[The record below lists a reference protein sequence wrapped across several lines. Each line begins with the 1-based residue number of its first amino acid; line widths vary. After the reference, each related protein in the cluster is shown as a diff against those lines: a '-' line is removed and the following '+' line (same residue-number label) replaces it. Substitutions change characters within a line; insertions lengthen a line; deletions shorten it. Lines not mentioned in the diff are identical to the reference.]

1 MGCMSTERNHNHSHT
16 RPHGGNSG
24 TALTPLELTDITK
37 VLVVVAHPDDP
48 EYGLSAASH
57 AWIQQEGIEVGYL
70 LLTSGEAGIASMA
83 PEECGP
89 LRADEQRR
97 ACQAVG
103 VDSLEILDFPDG
115 HLVYSLE
122 LRQAIAL
129 KIRQFQPDAIVTLPM
144 GMELPGGLNQADHR
158 VVGLAAL
165 DAARDAANPWVF
177 RDMDEPAW
185 SAQQF
190 WIVSDIDSDH
200 IYYVSDDDEQAAI
213 SSLACHERYLAEL
226 EDHPAANDFI
236 PTVLRGKD
244 RSGPP
249 HVKFKVYRL

>member
-1 MGCMSTERNHNHSHT
+1 MGCMSTERNHNYSHT
-16 RPHGGNSG
+16 RQHGGNSD
-24 TALTPLELTDITK
+24 TVLAPLELTDITK

-83 PEECGP
+83 PEKCGP

-122 LRQAIAL
+122 LRQAIAR

-144 GMELPGGLNQADHR
+144 GMELPGGLNQAR
-158 VVGLAAL
+158 SSSSRTRCPGCC
-165 DAARDAANPWVF
+165 ARCCKP
-177 RDMDEPAW
+177 
-185 SAQQF
+185 
-190 WIVSDIDSDH
+190 
-200 IYYVSDDDEQAAI
+200 
-213 SSLACHERYLAEL
+213 LG
-226 EDHPAANDFI
+226 I
-236 PTVLRGKD
+236 P
-244 RSGPP
+244 
-249 HVKFKVYRL
+249 